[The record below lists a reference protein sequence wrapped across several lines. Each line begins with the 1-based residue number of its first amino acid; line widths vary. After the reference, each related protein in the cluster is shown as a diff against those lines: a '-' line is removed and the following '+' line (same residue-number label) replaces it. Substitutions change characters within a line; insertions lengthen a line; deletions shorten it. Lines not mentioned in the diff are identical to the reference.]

1 MKRCTLLLSLCL
13 LLCACTP
20 APGESAPPP
29 DATAGAQTAET
40 AETATGESAGANTTL
55 PAGLEPLDRGVLDYD
70 NIRLV
75 CRFSV
80 WNEPVPGYFTASRD
94 GQWGLLRNDG
104 SEVLPCTFDRPV
116 ALCSDGAPRYPAW
129 ILSKGDTDA
138 AYWEETSRYL
148 ASIGEGMVCDMAH
161 CGPGYEYYL
170 WLTDRGQMCAYI
182 GSLGPSLPTHIAPA
196 QQADYSNCFPTR
208 DAVLVSEEWG
218 EVPDQYQEETYRYRT
233 IDGTPLNNYEYQQAQ
248 PFLDGALLAAAKRG
262 SRWVYLDQQGR
273 EVTDPAYE
281 GVYSDIWDGNSLAS
295 PLLNGYAA
303 VCRDGRYG
311 LLDSAGQEFVPC
323 AYDGLAWDGRLGWIK
338 LADGWHG
345 FTVPSAP
352 AASAAPE
359 GADTWDPLQHVPIDL
374 VFPDI
379 CQPERYQPTYR
390 TISYDNLNVRAGPGV
405 DYDKVDSLPPGS
417 PVTQL
422 GRSSATDGWIFVA
435 WQDRPLGWVSTEYL
449 K

>member
-40 AETATGESAGANTTL
+40 AETATGESAGASTTL

-80 WNEPVPGYFTASRD
+80 WNEPAPGYFTASRD

-138 AYWEETSRYL
+138 AYWEETSWYL

-262 SRWVYLDQQGR
+262 SRWVYLTSRPGGHRPCLRRGLQRYLERQFPGFP
-273 EVTDPAYE
+273 PAQRLC
-281 GVYSDIWDGNSLAS
+281 GGL
-295 PLLNGYAA
+295 P
-303 VCRDGRYG
+303 DGRYG

-352 AASAAPE
+352 AAAAQPPK

-374 VFPDI
+374 VFPI
-379 CQPERYQPTYR
+379 SASPSGTSPPT
-390 TISYDNLNVRAGPGV
+390 GP
-405 DYDKVDSLPPGS
+405 S
-417 PVTQL
+417 PT
-422 GRSSATDGWIFVA
+422 T
-435 WQDRPLGWVSTEYL
+435 T
-449 K
+449 

>member
-20 APGESAPPP
+20 APGESAPP

-40 AETATGESAGANTTL
+40 AETATGESAGASTTL

-196 QQADYSNCFPTR
+196 QQTDYSNCFPTR

-295 PLLNGYAA
+295 PCSTAM
-303 VCRDGRYG
+303 RR
-311 LLDSAGQEFVPC
+311 SAGTAGTAC
-323 AYDGLAWDGRLGWIK
+323 W
-338 LADGWHG
+338 
-345 FTVPSAP
+345 TAP
-352 AASAAPE
+352 A
-359 GADTWDPLQHVPIDL
+359 
-374 VFPDI
+374 
-379 CQPERYQPTYR
+379 
-390 TISYDNLNVRAGPGV
+390 
-405 DYDKVDSLPPGS
+405 
-417 PVTQL
+417 
-422 GRSSATDGWIFVA
+422 RSSSPAPTTALPGTDGWGGSSWPTAGMVSRYPAPPPPAQPPKGPTPGTRCSTF
-435 WQDRPLGWVSTEYL
+435 PLIWYFPISASPSGTSPPTGPSPTTT
-449 K
+449 